1 MQRNGDHIMKVK
13 AGPLFS
19 RISKARDYFRLGKEN
34 WEKLQKGETVDIK
47 PPEELVRKNYLIKI
61 KKEKENK

>member
-1 MQRNGDHIMKVK
+1 MKIK
-13 AGPLFS
+13 AGPLFN
-19 RISKARDYFRLGKEN
+19 RITKAQDYHRLGKEN
-34 WEKLQKGETVDIK
+34 WEKLKKGESVDIE

>member
-1 MQRNGDHIMKVK
+1 MKVK

-19 RISKARDYFRLGKEN
+19 KISEARDYSRLGKEN
-34 WEKLQKGETVDIK
+34 WEELGKGETVDIK

>member
-1 MQRNGDHIMKVK
+1 MKVK
-13 AGPLFS
+13 AGKLF
-19 RISKARDYFRLGKEN
+19 RIISEARDYFRLGKEN

>member
-1 MQRNGDHIMKVK
+1 MKVK
-13 AGPLFS
+13 SGTLFS
-19 RISKARDYFRLGKEN
+19 RISEARDYFRLGKEN
-34 WEKLQKGETVDIK
+34 WEKLKKGETVDIK

>member
-1 MQRNGDHIMKVK
+1 MKVK
-13 AGPLFS
+13 AGPFFG
-19 RISKARDYFRLGKEN
+19 RISEARDYFRLGKEN
-34 WEKLQKGETVDIK
+34 WEKLGKGESVDIE

>member
-1 MQRNGDHIMKVK
+1 MQRNGDNIMKIK
-13 AGPLFS
+13 AGKNFS
-19 RISKARDYFRLGKEN
+19 KISKAMDYHRLGKEN
-34 WEKLQKGETVDIK
+34 WEKLDKGESVDIE

>member
-1 MQRNGDHIMKVK
+1 MKVK

-19 RISKARDYFRLGKEN
+19 KISEARDYFRLGKEN
-34 WEKLQKGETVDIK
+34 WEKLGKGESVDIE
-47 PPEELVRKNYLIKI
+47 PPEDLVRKNYLIKI